1 MEPVGSGTFATDQVP
16 RHGQDYGF
24 SLDSGPVVPDPR
36 SPWQPNGVHGFSRGY
51 DQDAFEWSTEI
62 WHAAPLAGSVLYEL
76 HVGTFTEEGTFSAA
90 VGKLDALV
98 DLGITAVELMPVAQF
113 AGTRGWGYDGVN
125 LFAVNSAYG
134 GPDGLKSFVDACHAR
149 HLGVIL
155 DVVYNHVGPEG
166 NYLTEFGPYLTDRYK
181 TPWGEAFNLD
191 GRDSVHVRR
200 FLIDNAAWWIRNFR
214 VDGLRLDSV
223 PTIIDTS
230 EVHFLLELSRA
241 VKDLEATLG
250 RSVHLIAENLNDPR
264 VVLPE
269 EAGGYGIDAAWCN
282 DFHHALHAFL
292 TGERGGYYEDF
303 GALQQ
308 LATAI
313 RQGYVFTG
321 QFSRYRGRFYGA
333 PFASPDFR
341 LVGYAQNH
349 DQIGNRA
356 DGARLAELLSPALC
370 RVVAGLT
377 LLGPHIPML
386 FHGEEWAATTRF
398 YFFTD
403 YSRSELVD
411 KMRAGRQDRYELF
424 GWDSNASDPQ
434 AEATFASSKLDWEER
449 ARNKNMVDWYR
460 ELIRLRRSNPDL
472 AASRFSNIECWHD
485 PGGRWIAY
493 RSNRTLVIANFSD
506 SPITL
511 SLSAEA
517 VITVLATSTGGDPL
531 IEDKALLDPQSLIV
545 LSARGIAAT
554 QAAHE

>member
-1 MEPVGSGTFATDQVP
+1 VVHRDMACHAVGG
-16 RHGQDYGF
+16 
-24 SLDSGPVVPDPR
+24 LCVVR
-36 SPWQPNGVHGFSRGY
+36 V
-51 DQDAFEWSTEI
+51 
-62 WHAAPLAGSVLYEL
+62 

-98 DLGITAVELMPVAQF
+98 DLGITAVELMPIAQF

-134 GPDGLKSFVDACHAR
+134 GPDDLKSFVDACHAR

-166 NYLTEFGPYLTDRYK
+166 NYLTKFGPYLTDRYK

-200 FLIDNAAWWIRNFR
+200 FLIDNAVWWIRNFR

-223 PTIIDTS
+223 QTIIDTS

-241 VKDLEATLG
+241 VKDLEAALG
-250 RSVHLIAENLNDPR
+250 RSIHLIAENHNDPR

-321 QFSRYRGRFYGA
+321 QFSRYRGRSYGA

-341 LVGYAQNH
+341 LVGYTQNH

-356 DGARLAELLSPALC
+356 DGARQAELLSPALC

-377 LLGPHIPML
+377 LLGPYIPML

-398 YFFTD
+398 HFFTD

-411 KMRAGRQDRYELF
+411 KMRAGRQDRYKLF
-424 GWDSNASDPQ
+424 GWDSNTSDPQ

-472 AASRFSNIECWHD
+472 AASRFSNIECWYD

-517 VITVLATSTGGDPL
+517 VITVLATSTGADPL
-531 IEDKALLDPQSLIV
+531 IEDKALLDPQSLTV

-554 QAAHE
+554 QAAHEYS